1 MKIFIIWWPQLLDE
15 AKAVLILVI
24 DILYVLLK
32 RTATSRNVGGFSLF
46 TLFYRI
52 LYVSMYFYVLLYRSI
67 LLYIARII
75 YLSMLFYAILWVSI
89 SFYVIL
95 LKISWQG
102 YSYCY
107 NVLVICCFLPLAH
120 ITNLINFSFHRRQKC
135 WRFLFYIAPNLPDR
149 PFVYRCCNISE

>member
-1 MKIFIIWWPQLLDE
+1 MMTSITWWGESSADFRNWSFMFCWKENGHQQKCWWPFSFHS
-15 AKAVLILVI
+15 ILSYSI
-24 DILYVLLK
+24 
-32 RTATSRNVGGFSLF
+32 R
-46 TLFYRI
+46 
-52 LYVSMYFYVLLYRSI
+52 FYVLLYRSI

-89 SFYVIL
+89 SFYVTL